1 MGLINKNQK
10 IMKNQRKKQK
20 ILITGGDGSL
30 GQALMSRLKKEGHE
44 VKSYDLVQGK
54 DLLNREQLEK
64 AVQGKDTVF
73 HLAAVADLNISREN
87 PLKNMDINV
96 LGTINVAEACW
107 KAGATLYYASTCCV
121 YGNQK
126 THPSDENSLPNPTE
140 IYACSKLAGEYVIL
154 GYARTCGLK
163 YNIMRLATFYGP
175 GMRPA
180 LAVYIFLDQAI
191 KGESITIHGDG
202 SQTRTFT
209 HIDDIVDGM
218 MSLFNSGIENETVN
232 ITTEEEVSILD
243 MAKMIKEITKSGSE
257 IVFIPQRPG
266 QILKEE
272 ILAQKAKKL
281 FGWQA
286 RTSFKEGLEK
296 TYKWFLEKHG

>member
-1 MGLINKNQK
+1 
-10 IMKNQRKKQK
+10 MKNQRKKQK
-20 ILITGGDGSL
+20 ILITGGDGFL
-30 GQALMSRLKKEGHE
+30 GQALINRFKKEGHQVE
-44 VKSYDLVQGK
+44 SYDLVQGK

-64 AVQGKDTVF
+64 AIQGKDAVF
-73 HLAAVADLNISREN
+73 HLAAVADLNLSKKN
-87 PLKNMDINV
+87 PLKNMEINV
-96 LGTINVAEACW
+96 TGTINVAEACLKN
-107 KAGATLYYASTCCV
+107 KAILYYASTCCA

-126 THPSDENSLPNPTE
+126 TEPTDEESLPNPTE

-286 RTSFKEGLEK
+286 KTSFREGLEK
-296 TYKWFLEKHG
+296 TYKWFLEKDNSPD